1 MSHGGMGVLSVT
13 QFSTA
18 YRIKGQ
24 FTEEWSFK
32 PDLHRK
38 PEVDGGAFILVSYLI
53 CGPHGDL
60 V

>member
-1 MSHGGMGVLSVT
+1 MMSHGGMGVLSVT

-32 PDLHRK
+32 PDLQCNALLALTLS
-38 PEVDGGAFILVSYLI
+38 ESVTSYDSI
-53 CGPHGDL
+53 NAHQR
-60 V
+60 